1 MNLEDKAKKYDE
13 ELKSTLIKCAYI
25 ASLHQALKDEVKMIR
40 ELKKETTERLVEKAK
55 EVIKTG

>member
-1 MNLEDKAKKYDE
+1 MNLEDKSKKYDE

-25 ASLHQALKDEVKMIR
+25 ASLHQALKDEVKMIK

-55 EVIKTG
+55 EVIKSN